1 MQTSSSGLQPIET
14 TSGLDQAPGGIY
26 PHAIYWWRASAI
38 RSSSVASSGSS
49 SARKYASN
57 SACSSPSV
65 GSDGTGLAMGCRS
78 HRVRLRCTCWSR
90 PRRDGWFGMRV
101 WWPRQSW
108 RFLLVVSGTSTPSG
122 SARGSVRP
130 GRGEHVANGR
140 QSRGARPSRRTSAV
154 MSAGI
159 AYPTPP
165 GGRGQFALQEANSH
179 RPPSRRCR
187 GDPRSADQSALCA
200 GPVRPGPPLR
210 GRSGADEPPCGT
222 PSASPVT
229 TNPAVIGVEG
239 EGQHPGRSEAKPRWC
254 WWERGRGGQGR
265 VGMRCLG

>member
-1 MQTSSSGLQPIET
+1 MRSPSRQPPEPTDQDPPTLNHTRPHSPAIHGSIPHAHSPFSFV
-14 TSGLDQAPGGIY
+14 SGLDQAPGGIY

-222 PSASPVT
+222 PGIRIA
-229 TNPAVIGVEG
+229 GDDE
-239 EGQHPGRSEAKPRWC
+239 PRGH
-254 WWERGRGGQGR
+254 RRGG
-265 VGMRCLG
+265 

>member
-159 AYPTPP
+159 AYHTPP

-200 GPVRPGPPLR
+200 GPVRPGPR
-210 GRSGADEPPCGT
+210 FVGAAVADEPPCGT
-222 PSASPVT
+222 PGIRIA
-229 TNPAVIGVEG
+229 GDDE
-239 EGQHPGRSEAKPRWC
+239 PRGH
-254 WWERGRGGQGR
+254 RRGG
-265 VGMRCLG
+265 